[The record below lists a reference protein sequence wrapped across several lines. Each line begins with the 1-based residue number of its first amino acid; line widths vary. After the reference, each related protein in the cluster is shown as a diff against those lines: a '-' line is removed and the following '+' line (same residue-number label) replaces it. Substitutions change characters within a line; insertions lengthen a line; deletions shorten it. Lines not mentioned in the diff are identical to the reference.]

1 MAGLLWKLL
10 GAGQS
15 SPESRKK
22 LAVVALFYFIQG
34 APAAILWE
42 VLPVYFRLHGVSLR
56 AIGGLRLLELPYSL
70 KFFWSPLV
78 HRYGDRRRWVLLCM
92 LGIAAVLFALPW
104 IDVAKVG
111 WIVLALIL
119 VVTTLSATQDVAIDS
134 YSVGLVHRDEE
145 GAANGVRA
153 SAYRVAL
160 VLVGGGLVFMAAVLE
175 WSALFMV
182 AGAAFALLGFAA
194 LAVPHLSLPEQART
208 HWARGFWD
216 WAGTWR
222 IIPLVL
228 FVLTYK
234 LGEFAIGP
242 MVKPFWVDYG
252 KNIWPVQE
260 DLMFQIGLFP
270 TSFGIVLSVIG
281 ALIGGSF
288 ISRYGIFHGVWFLGL
303 LQAIS
308 NVGYALVEWLDLG
321 RFGLYGAS
329 MFESFS
335 GGLGTAAFLAF
346 LMNVCQKEHATL
358 QYAFLSSV
366 FSLTGRLIGAVSG
379 FGAERFG
386 YADYFALTF
395 VLSLP
400 AYALLPWVK
409 VWIQDDCRTSCD
421 A

>member
-1 MAGLLWKLL
+1 MRGVIWKLL
-10 GAGQS
+10 GADRLS
-15 SPESRKK
+15 DESKKK
-22 LAVVALFYFIQG
+22 LGVVALLYFIQG

-70 KFFWSPLV
+70 KVFWSPLV
-78 HRYGDRRRWVLLCM
+78 HRYGDRRAWVMACM
-92 LGIAAVLFALPW
+92 FGIAAVLVSLPSV
-104 IDVAKVG
+104 DVAGVG
-111 WIVLALIL
+111 WIVLLFILAL
-119 VVTTLSATQDVAIDS
+119 TTLSATQDVAIDS
-134 YSVGLVHRDEE
+134 YSVGLVNREEE

-160 VLVGGGLVFMAAVLE
+160 VFVGGGMVFLA
-175 WSALFMV
+175 
-182 AGAAFALLGFAA
+182 AA
-194 LAVPHLSLPEQART
+194 LAWNALFILAAAVFVLFALSVNWIPRLGLPEEARE
-208 HWARGFWD
+208 HWLKGFVG

-222 IIPLVL
+222 VIPLVL

-252 KNIWPVQE
+252 KSIWPAQE

-270 TSFGIVLSVIG
+270 TTFGIILSVVG
-281 ALIGGSF
+281 ALMGGAF

-303 LQAIS
+303 LQAVS
-308 NVGYALVEWLDLG
+308 NLGYSCVEWLNLG

-329 MFESFS
+329 MFESLS

-346 LMNVCQKEHATL
+346 LMNVCQKEHATV

-366 FSLTGRLIGAVSG
+366 FSLTGRLIGGISG
-379 FGAERFG
+379 LGAERFG
-386 YADYFALTF
+386 YGNYFAITF
-395 VLSLP
+395 LLAMP
-400 AYALLPWVK
+400 AYLLLPWVRY
-409 VWIQDDCRTSCD
+409 WIKEERRE
-421 A
+421 

>member
-1 MAGLLWKLL
+1 MLSWVWKLL
-10 GAGQS
+10 GVSEG

-22 LAVVALFYFIQG
+22 LGVVALLYFIQG

-42 VLPVYFRLHGVSLR
+42 VLPVYFRINGVSLR

-70 KFFWSPLV
+70 KVFWSPLV
-78 HRYGDRRRWVLLCM
+78 HRYGDRRVWVLACM
-92 LGIAAVLFALPW
+92 LGIAAVLFALPFVN
-104 IDVAKVG
+104 VAGVG
-111 WIVLALIL
+111 AIVLLLIL
-119 VVTTLSATQDVAIDS
+119 ALTTLSATQDVAIDS
-134 YSVGLVHRDEE
+134 YSVGLIRREEE

-160 VLVGGGLVFMAAVLE
+160 VCAGGGLVFLAAVLP
-175 WSALFMV
+175 WNSLFV
-182 AGAAFALLGFAA
+182 LAGAIFVILGFTA
-194 LAVPHLSLPEQART
+194 LAIPRLGLTDEARE
-208 HWARGFWD
+208 HWLKGFIG

-222 IIPLVL
+222 VIPLIL

-252 KNIWPVQE
+252 KTIWPATD

-270 TSFGIVLSVIG
+270 TTFGFVLSVVG
-281 ALIGGSF
+281 ALIGGAF

-303 LQAIS
+303 LQAVS
-308 NVGYALVEWLDLG
+308 NLGYSLVEWFNLG

-346 LMNVCQKEHATL
+346 LMNVCQKEHATV
-358 QYAFLSSV
+358 QYAFLSSI
-366 FSLTGRLIGAVSG
+366 FSLTGRLIGGISGLGAEKYG
-379 FGAERFG
+379 FGG
-386 YADYFALTF
+386 YFAITF
-395 VLSLP
+395 LLSMP
-400 AYALLPWVK
+400 AYLLLPWVK
-409 VWIQDDCRTSCD
+409 PWIQEERRE
-421 A
+421 